1 MSEAKQPDSEDPC
14 EGCAFNRIGCQCQRF
29 MAAGCI
35 PTYGKTLEEVLGIEE
50 NHAKERKA

>member
-1 MSEAKQPDSEDPC
+1 MNKAEPPDPEDPC

-35 PTYGKTLEEVLGIEE
+35 PTYGITLEKLLGIEE
-50 NHAKERKA
+50 KHEKQE